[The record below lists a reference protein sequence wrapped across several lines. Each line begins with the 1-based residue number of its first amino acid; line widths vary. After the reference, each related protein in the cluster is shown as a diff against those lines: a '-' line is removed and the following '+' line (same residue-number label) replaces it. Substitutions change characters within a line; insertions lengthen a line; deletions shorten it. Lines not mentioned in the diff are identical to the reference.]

1 MRRSRGLAGARAF
14 SSWLALAKTYA
25 ETITAAGQV
34 VVHRTQRMA
43 AAGSDPNARDR
54 QEFALMGQEKLDA
67 AAHSAY
73 AAGSQLMRINQRSM
87 TQAWL
92 AMLTASTDMMSLS
105 GSRTASQFAA
115 RQAKLA
121 RTLRGAAPTIADL
134 SAASLSL
141 TRAALK
147 PVHSRATRNAA
158 RLRRG

>member
-1 MRRSRGLAGARAF
+1 MRRSRGLAGAHAF
-14 SSWLALAKTYA
+14 SPWLALAKTYA

-34 VVHRTQRMA
+34 VAHRTQRMA
-43 AAGSDPNARDR
+43 VAGSDPNARDR
-54 QEFALMGQEKLDA
+54 REFALMGQEKLDA

-87 TQAWL
+87 TRAWL
-92 AMLTASTDMMSLS
+92 AMLTASADMMSLS
-105 GSRTASQFAA
+105 GSRTASQFVA

-121 RTLRGAAPTIADL
+121 RTLRGAAPTAAAL
-134 SAASLSL
+134 SAATLSL

>member
-1 MRRSRGLAGARAF
+1 MRRSRGWAGARAF
-14 SSWLALAKTYA
+14 SSWLALAKSYA
-25 ETITAAGQV
+25 EMTTAAGQV
-34 VVHRTQRMA
+34 VAHRTRRMA
-43 AAGSDPNARDR
+43 AAGRNPSERDR
-54 QEFALMGQEKLDA
+54 REFALMGQEKVDA
-67 AAHSAY
+67 AAHSAF
-73 AAGSQLMRINQRSM
+73 AVGSQLLRINQRSM

-92 AMLTASTDMMSLS
+92 AMLTASTDLMSLS